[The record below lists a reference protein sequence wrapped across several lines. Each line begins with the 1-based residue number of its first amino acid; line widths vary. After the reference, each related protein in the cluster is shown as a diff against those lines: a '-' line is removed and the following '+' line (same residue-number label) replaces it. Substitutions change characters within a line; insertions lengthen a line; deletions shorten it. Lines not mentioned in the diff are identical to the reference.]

1 MENDQVKISIVIKP
15 TWNLVKEVQV
25 KAETFMKGK
34 NMSTEVIDAAIMCS
48 TELIENA
55 VKYGAEKPDGSS
67 IDFDL
72 RASEDLIE
80 IIVSNGY
87 HTEKDLNNVLEHI
100 DKIKSS
106 NDPAAL
112 YVERLQELLDNPKP
126 GVSQLG
132 LYRIFYEGG
141 FNLDYNHENRI
152 LTIIAKRKI

>member
-1 MENDQVKISIVIKP
+1 LKNDQVKISILIKP
-15 TWNLVKEVQV
+15 TWNLVKEVQI
-25 KAETFMKGK
+25 KAETFMRAKK
-34 NMSTEVIDAAIMCS
+34 MSSDIIDAAIMCS

-67 IDFDL
+67 IEFDL
-72 RASEDLIE
+72 HASEDLIE
-80 IIVSNGY
+80 IVVSNGY
-87 HTEKDLNNVLEHI
+87 HTEKDLQNVIEHI
-100 DKIKSS
+100 DKIKTS

-141 FNLDYNHENRI
+141 FSLDYRHENKI
-152 LTIIAKRKI
+152 LTIIAKREI

>member
-1 MENDQVKISIVIKP
+1 MNNDQVKISIIIKP

-25 KAETFMKGK
+25 KAEKFMREK
-34 NMSTEVIDAAIMCS
+34 NMSSDIIDAAIMCS

-72 RASEDLIE
+72 RATENMIE
-80 IIVSNGY
+80 IVVSNGY
-87 HTEKDLNNVLEHI
+87 HTEKDLQNVMEHI
-100 DKIKSS
+100 NKIKSS
-106 NDPAAL
+106 DDPAAL

-132 LYRIFYEGG
+132 LYRISYEGG
-141 FNLDYNHENRI
+141 FKLDYRHENMT
-152 LTIIAKRKI
+152 LTIVATRKI